1 MDSCGHTFERSSIL
15 SFLSR
20 RPYCPISRKPL
31 SFADLIPNDALS
43 ERMDKW
49 KWQQE
54 YYNNNR
60 EGGGQ
65 ILLREFVDV
74 ELQAPPSSSRANQ
87 VESVARDESN
97 TDGEDDVP
105 VPPPRRRRRWRHFR
119 DGYAYGSVHPQRSSR
134 TQRIPAD
141 GPITPAGASG
151 WCDFDKPDTIVHW
164 SHPLSSG
171 PEKSQSSSPVT
182 VAAELMLLPQE
193 LHVLRMM
200 EERSRTQNERRRR
213 VQALRTAV
221 RFAVLTMVLLLASAA
236 VLSVGFLWQF
246 GYLFPQGRD
255 GEGEDEDAQQ
265 DEYLNDTTSNRTS
278 LRENS
283 QTP

>member
-1 MDSCGHTFERSSIL
+1 
-15 SFLSR
+15 
-20 RPYCPISRKPL
+20 
-31 SFADLIPNDALS
+31 
-43 ERMDKW
+43 
-49 KWQQE
+49 
-54 YYNNNR
+54 
-60 EGGGQ
+60 
-65 ILLREFVDV
+65 
-74 ELQAPPSSSRANQ
+74 
-87 VESVARDESN
+87 
-97 TDGEDDVP
+97 
-105 VPPPRRRRRWRHFR
+105 
-119 DGYAYGSVHPQRSSR
+119 
-134 TQRIPAD
+134 
-141 GPITPAGASG
+141 
-151 WCDFDKPDTIVHW
+151 
-164 SHPLSSG
+164 
-171 PEKSQSSSPVT
+171 